1 MDDAIQKAKT
11 LMESLPYIQKFR
23 GKRIVIKYGGHAME
37 DDSLKDSFTRDVIM
51 LKLIGLHPI
60 IVHGGGPQIEKVL
73 AQMGIAPKFHNG
85 LRITDEATMNVV
97 EMVLVGKVNK
107 EIVGL
112 INKNGGKAVGLSGK
126 DGQLIQAAKMDPQK
140 VQTSKKATELI
151 DLGRVG
157 AVTHIDPEI
166 ITEMEEAF
174 FIPVIA
180 PVGVSEAGESLNIN
194 ADFVAGA
201 IASALKAEKL
211 ILMTDIE
218 GVKDGAGKLISTIR
232 MDQIDPLIADG
243 VISGGMI
250 PKLQCTTDALKAGVS
265 TAHIIDGRVQ
275 HAVLLEI
282 FTDTGIGTLIQR
294 D

>member
-1 MDDAIQKAKT
+1 MEDIIQKAKT
-11 LMESLPYIQKFR
+11 LMEALPYIKKFR

-37 DDSLKDSFTRDVIM
+37 DDSLKDSFTRDIIM
-51 LKLIGLHPI
+51 LKLIGVHPI
-60 IVHGGGPQIEKVL
+60 VVHGGGPQIEKVL
-73 AQMGIAPKFHNG
+73 TQMGIIPKFHEG
-85 LRITDEATMNVV
+85 LRITDDRTMDVV

-112 INKNGGKAVGLSGK
+112 INHNGGRAVGLSGK
-126 DGQLIQAAKMDPQK
+126 DGRLIQATKMDPQK
-140 VQTSKKATELI
+140 VKTAKKTTELI

-157 AVTHIDPEI
+157 AVSSIDPEI

-201 IASALKAEKL
+201 IAIALKAEKL
-211 ILMTDIE
+211 ILMTDID
-218 GVKDGAGKLISTIR
+218 GVKDASGKLISTIK
-232 MDQIDPLIADG
+232 MDEIDPLIKKG
-243 VISGGMI
+243 VITGGMI
-250 PKLQCTTDALKAGVS
+250 PKLQCTTDALKSGVS

-282 FTDTGIGTLIQR
+282 FTDTGVGTLIQR
-294 D
+294 